1 MDLQGAIALWRD
13 ELGDIKTTLHPDGK
27 RWKDAQFREWVNQ
40 ARITIFN
47 RRPQWYQKT
56 VVLKLS
62 AGAVQN
68 TCDCNKFYA
77 IDGVSDV
84 NGNVIAPL
92 VKQVSKSALF
102 FPPKN
107 CKPCKDANGNDIDQ
121 NAPVAPNACVLPKSY
136 SFDPNIVGRFI
147 VDPPIGANC
156 EYYVRAVCANPP
168 DACCDN
174 TCCFGIEEWPVIQ
187 WYVKAMAHAT
197 LKESVTSAGM
207 SANYLKLF
215 YQILGMQ
222 VRADKEYYSQKATT
236 ET

>member
-1 MDLQGAIALWRD
+1 MNLQGAIALWRD

-47 RRPQWYQKT
+47 RRPQWFQKT
-56 VVLKLS
+56 IVLKLS

-77 IDGVSDV
+77 IDGLSDAS
-84 NGNVIAPL
+84 GNVISPL
-92 VKQVSKSALF
+92 LKQVAKSAGF
-102 FPPKN
+102 FSSKNCTTCADSSGNTGACIPPKT
-107 CKPCKDANGNDIDQ
+107 
-121 NAPVAPNACVLPKSY
+121 Y
-136 SFDPNIVGRFI
+136 SFDPNIVGRFV
-147 VDPPIGANC
+147 VDPPVGEGC
-156 EYYVRAVCANPP
+156 DYYVRAVCANPP
-168 DACCDN
+168 EPCCDD
-174 TCCFGIEEWPVIQ
+174 TCCFGIEEWPVLQ